1 MVSQAIEKGVS
12 GRAERMS
19 RLINAYR
26 MPAGWACPCEDQRIS
41 ASHGTNATL
50 FAARHKGLGEIN
62 FLLVMATVELI
73 VRQEARSG

>member
-1 MVSQAIEKGVS
+1 MVSQVIEKGVS
-12 GRAERMS
+12 GCAERIS
-19 RLINAYR
+19 RLVYAHRITA
-26 MPAGWACPCEDQRIS
+26 AGRALEKDQRIS